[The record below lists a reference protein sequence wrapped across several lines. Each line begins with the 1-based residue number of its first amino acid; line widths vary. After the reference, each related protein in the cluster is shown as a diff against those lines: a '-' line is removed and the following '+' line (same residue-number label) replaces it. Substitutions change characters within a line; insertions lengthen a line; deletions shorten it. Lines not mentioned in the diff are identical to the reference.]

1 MASKCNA
8 DIVNL
13 QIRQGYEGRKYAKVK
28 VRKNPFKGHKLDV
41 RVMML
46 GGESVG
52 KSTLITV
59 LQQGELDE
67 GEGEIITE

>member
-8 DIVNL
+8 DIINL
-13 QIRQGYEGRKYAKVK
+13 EIKQGFKGKYAKLK

-46 GGESVG
+46 GGKKVG
-52 KSTLITV
+52 KSTLISV
-59 LQQGELDE
+59 L
-67 GEGEIITE
+67 